1 VPGSASV
8 LVTKT
13 ADDNNS
19 VVDESC
25 SVKVCRW
32 EDLWPVAIN
41 LDLLGN
47 SEDDQIVIDAEIGV
61 VMVFVFAPIQRIRPS
76 GKSLRVA
83 PIRSKVQIGPS
94 SQLIK
99 CAIGAAVP
107 GLELAV
113 AHYQTQVGNACFCFC
128 RSAFVTSDHPLPK
141 CDPHSFRVGIAEA
154 GSSLLGE

>member
-1 VPGSASV
+1 V

-25 SVKVCRW
+25 SVKVCSRW
-32 EDLWPVAIN
+32 EDLWRLAIN

-47 SEDDQIVIDAEIGV
+47 SEDDQIVIDAEIGL
-61 VMVFVFAPIQRIRPS
+61 VMVFVFAPIHRIRPS

-94 SQLIK
+94 SQLIT

-113 AHYQTQVGNACFCFC
+113 AHYQTQVGNA
-128 RSAFVTSDHPLPK
+128 K
-141 CDPHSFRVGIAEA
+141 CGPHSFRVGIAEA